1 MLSTRARS
9 AVLVLSAPLV
19 LCASAVA
26 QSLPN
31 DTYDNR
37 APVEMGATATSSY
50 SNVFAD
56 VEPGE
61 PLTENDPAGT
71 RCGPNGNAGT
81 TGAQMMK
88 TVWWEFAGTGGSVTV
103 STEPSNPAFDSVLAV
118 YDVAGR
124 AFIACDDDIGAKGGD
139 LAATASKVVV
149 PTTAGHSYAVQVGVC
164 ASSTASPQSCAA
176 SYGQPAV
183 SVTEVP
189 GTRPTPP
196 VPTPPVPTPPVPTP
210 TPPAAA
216 PAKPPKLT
224 VSFSGYL
231 FHRDRSHRFV
241 RPRIFSVRAPAGT
254 TLAIRCS
261 PAGHCPFRGT
271 LRRAIGPKTYSIA
284 ALLKRRGSGRIAF
297 GTAMTFTL
305 TKPGYR
311 ARQLVIR
318 ISRAGLP
325 SAGKVKTLG

>member
-9 AVLVLSAPLV
+9 AVLALSAPLV
-19 LCASAVA
+19 LCASAAA

-37 APVEMGATATSSY
+37 APVEMGAIASSSY
-50 SNVFAD
+50 SNVFAG

-61 PLTENDPAGT
+61 PLTEKDPTGT
-71 RCGPNGNAGT
+71 RCGPNGNAGA
-81 TGAQMMK
+81 TGAQMMN

-103 STEPSNPAFDSVLAV
+103 STEPSSPAFDSVLAV

-124 AFIACDDDIGAKGGD
+124 AFVACDDDVDAKGGD

-189 GTRPTPP
+189 GTRPAPP
-196 VPTPPVPTPPVPTP
+196 VPTPP
-210 TPPAAA
+210 AD
-216 PAKPPKLT
+216 PAKAPKLS

-231 FHRDRSHRFV
+231 FHRDKSRRFV

-254 TLAIRCS
+254 TLAVRCS

-284 ALLKRRGSGRIAF
+284 ALLKRRGNGRIAS
-297 GTAMTFTL
+297 GTAMTFTV

-311 ARQLVIR
+311 GRQLVIK

-325 SAGKVKTLG
+325 SAGKVKTLA